1 MVPSPGEFRSAARE
15 LVRHPLLAAL
25 VTVSAGLG
33 IGANAIVFSW
43 LESTVLHPYPMVGS
57 PERLVALN
65 MRAPDEREWPLSYPV
80 YRDWRESRV
89 FDGVAAWSAARLTR
103 RRGAGDGA
111 GETWAMLVSA
121 NYFDVLRVRPAR
133 GRGFTADDEKRGNP
147 VAVITHAYWQ
157 REFGSDLDIVGRTL
171 DLNGVEV
178 QIVGVAPRGFV
189 GTYVG
194 AGFDVFVPLTLQPQL
209 LGAST
214 LEVRGAR
221 WLQSFARLKP
231 GTERASVAQQFDAA
245 AHGISKEAG
254 DAPLTGAF
262 VQRMR
267 DQFLGSL
274 VYPLFMAMLAVTALV
289 LLVACANVAN
299 LLLARALARRND
311 TALRMALGASPGRAV
326 APLLSESLLL
336 AAPGFAV
343 AVVLAYSGKGLIHRF
358 VPPVAMRVELPIV
371 MNARVIAFALIATA
385 LSVLISAIWPAIRA
399 ARAHPMQAMRDASG
413 ATPRSRMR
421 DALVVGQLALSMTS
435 VVCAG
440 LFVRSLDAARSID
453 LGFDD
458 PDTILLA
465 GTDMTLVEQDSLA
478 AGVRVEQLLEKIRAI
493 PGVRA
498 AAIAT
503 MVPLGFGGHRYAD
516 VQAEGHVPSPEENLS
531 AERVVVSAGYFETMG
546 SEIVQGRAFRDDDR
560 AGGAAVAVVN
570 EAFVRRFWPGRD
582 PVGRSVSQGQ
592 AAARVIGVV
601 RDGKYR
607 NLDDT
612 DYPVVYWP
620 LAQTYEPRFTVHVR
634 ALAEP
639 RWLWDALRLAFANE
653 SADLPLLAPRT
664 LAEHIRAATM
674 VQQIGGSMLGLFGA
688 LALVMAAVG
697 ILGSML
703 LNVTARRRELGVRL
717 ALGAQRSQ
725 VALLVLTKSLRLAL
739 YGCALGLPAAAAAG
753 FLLRAQLVGVAPL
766 DPRAFSLALLLI
778 FTVAIITGVVS
789 AARAAFL
796 DPARILKS
804 R

>member
-25 VTVSAGLG
+25 VTVSIGLG

-43 LESTVLHPYPMVGS
+43 LESTVLNPYPMVGS

-80 YRDWRESRV
+80 YRDWRDSGV
-89 FDGVAAWSAARLTR
+89 FDGVAAWSATRVTR
-103 RRGAGDGA
+103 RRAAGDAA

-121 NYFDVLRVRPAR
+121 NYFDVLRVRPVR

-157 REFGSDLDIVGRTL
+157 REFGSDLGIVGRTL
-171 DLNGVEV
+171 DLNGMEV

-245 AHGISKEAG
+245 AQGLSKEAG

-299 LLLARALARRND
+299 LLLARALARRKD

-326 APLLSESLLL
+326 APLLAESLLL
-336 AAPGFAV
+336 AVPGFAV
-343 AVVLAYSGKGLIHRF
+343 AIVLAYSGKELIHRF

-371 MNARVIAFALIATA
+371 VNTRVIAFALIATT
-385 LSVLISAIWPAIRA
+385 LSVLISAIWPAIGA
-399 ARAHPMQAMRDASG
+399 ARAHSIQAMRDASG

-421 DALVVGQLALSMTS
+421 DVLVVGQLALSITAL
-435 VVCAG
+435 VCAG

-458 PDTILLA
+458 PATVLLA
-465 GTDMTLVEQDSLA
+465 GTDMTLVERDGRA
-478 AGVRVEQLLEKIRAI
+478 AAVRVEQLLDRIRAI

-516 VQAEGHVPSPEENLS
+516 VQAEGHVRSTEENLS

-546 SEIVQGRAFRDDDR
+546 SEIVQGRAFQDEDR
-560 AGGAAVAVVN
+560 AGGAPVAVVN

-582 PVGRSVSQGQ
+582 PVGRSISQGQ
-592 AAARVIGVV
+592 AAARVVGVV

-620 LAQTYEPRFTVHVR
+620 LAQSYEPRFTVHVR
-634 ALAEP
+634 AVTEP
-639 RWLWDALRLAFANE
+639 RWLWDPLRLAFANE

-674 VQQIGGSMLGLFGA
+674 VQQIGGWMLGLFGA

-697 ILGSML
+697 VLGSML

-739 YGCALGLPAAAAAG
+739 YGCAFGLPAAAAAG
-753 FLLRAQLVGVAPL
+753 FLLRAQLVGVGPL
-766 DPRAFSLALLLI
+766 DPRAFFLALLLVL
-778 FTVAIITGVVS
+778 TVAIITSVVP